1 MTLIV
6 KFHIEDETFSIVK
19 IVTDM
24 QENYCCIE
32 VPLLTTSLYFLTLVI
47 SKASE
52 CFSKKKKEKEKIL
65 NDGCKEKKRKV
76 HCMICLYTVDG
87 ARTKV
92 MLMKGIITFISN
104 SNHKIQVNLLG
115 YLYGT

>member
-24 QENYCCIE
+24 QAYYCCIE

-52 CFSKKKKEKEKIL
+52 CFSKKKKFL